1 MDSASNASSSFE
13 SNTDGPPSAWM
24 ENSNVQYQ
32 DDNHDFEFPFIAWV
46 AVFLVFVYFLARTIY
61 KHRLWMREHQQR
73 VLASIEAVAQEAR
86 QRREFVQEHLT
97 SYTYEPSVT
106 EIDNE
111 DDNQEE
117 AEPIACP
124 ICMEDLKEGDKMAE
138 GSSGLCSHK
147 HFHYECMEIWLC
159 RKNHDHCPMCRRV
172 FMKEDLHNKISSGG
186 SGGENITNVAAL
198 VNDEEDAV
206 FAIPSTTTS
215 TDVGNDLP
223 PSSTH
228 IVTSDNASSPAEQEP
243 PVANSHST
251 NDIREM
257 SVDDATRE
265 GETRGDSSEEG
276 QQVVPAAH
284 ETTLRQQQNFYMDIS
299 LSSDEEDSLPP
310 SNRDDGTSVSLEEE
324 QQQEAPTRRTTTSST
339 EFAQQQQQAEQE
351 HESCVESV

>member
-1 MDSASNASSSFE
+1 MDSASNASSASD
-13 SNTDGPPSAWM
+13 SNINNNGRPSAWM
-24 ENSNVQYQ
+24 ESNNGQYQ
-32 DDNHDFEFPFIAWV
+32 DDNHDFEFPFVAWV

-61 KHRLWMREHQQR
+61 KHRLWIREHQQR

-86 QRREFVQEHLT
+86 QRRDFVQEHLK
-97 SYTYEPSVT
+97 SYTYETSLT

-111 DDNQEE
+111 DDNQE

-251 NDIREM
+251 NDVREM
-257 SVDDATRE
+257 SVDHATRE
-265 GETRGDSSEEG
+265 GETRDSSEEG
-276 QQVVPAAH
+276 QQVVVPAAH

-310 SNRDDGTSVSLEEE
+310 SNRDDDIHVSPEEE
-324 QQQEAPTRRTTTSST
+324 QQQEAPTRRTTSST

-351 HESCVESV
+351 HQSCVESV